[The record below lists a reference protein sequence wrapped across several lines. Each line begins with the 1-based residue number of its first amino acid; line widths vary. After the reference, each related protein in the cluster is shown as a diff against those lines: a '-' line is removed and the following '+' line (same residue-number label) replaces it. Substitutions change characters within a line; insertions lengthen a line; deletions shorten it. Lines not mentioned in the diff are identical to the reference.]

1 MSAERAKA
9 IASADRAALLVH
21 DHATALSA
29 IGAAY
34 SLCTT
39 DQARAASF
47 IERALALDPNNAW
60 AWMRAGWMKTM
71 FGQPDDAFGCFERA
85 LALSPYDPF
94 TFNVYFGMAAAPAE
108 RHEYR
113 DATPLV
119 EKGLR
124 AGPGATGA
132 HRRRVPI
139 N

>member
-1 MSAERAKA
+1 MRISDWSSDVCSSDLAKA
-9 IASADRAALLVH
+9 IAAADRAALLVH

-85 LALSPYDPF
+85 LALSPYDTFPF
-94 TFNVYFGMAAAPAE
+94 TVSFGMAPAHGDRPPSPE
-108 RHEYR
+108 ASALR
-113 DATPLV
+113 DQ
-119 EKGLR
+119 
-124 AGPGATGA
+124 GP
-132 HRRRVPI
+132 RP
-139 N
+139 

>member
-1 MSAERAKA
+1 MYIFFFSSRRRHMICALVTGVQTCALP
-9 IASADRAALLVH
+9 ISLLVH

-94 TFNVYFGMAAAPAE
+94 TFNVYFGMAAAHGE

-113 DATPLV
+113 EASELV
-119 EKGLR
+119 
-124 AGPGATGA
+124 
-132 HRRRVPI
+132 
-139 N
+139 